1 MRHNKTINVVYSLLE
16 NEFMNEISIFSMNG
30 VKIDSFKVDNLT
42 SKGNINLQ
50 IDQINQTGY
59 YILKIITNKGIQT
72 TRIVINK

>member
-1 MRHNKTINVVYSLLE
+1 
-16 NEFMNEISIFSMNG
+16 MNG

-72 TRIVINK
+72 TRIAINK